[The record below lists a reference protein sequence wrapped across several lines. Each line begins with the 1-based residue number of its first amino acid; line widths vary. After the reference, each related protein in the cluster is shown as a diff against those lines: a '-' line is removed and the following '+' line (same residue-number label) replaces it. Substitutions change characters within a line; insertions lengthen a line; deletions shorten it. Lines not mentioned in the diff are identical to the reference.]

1 MSIKNILYRAIKI
14 LPIIPDNMIT
24 MRNIKKLLGQ
34 NIRKFRKAKNL
45 TQEQLAELVGI
56 GTANIS
62 YIENGKFSPS
72 AETLEKLSE
81 VLKVYPYE
89 FYMFE
94 HLKPAGEIKKELIE
108 AINGDDDLMRL
119 IYKFYRTLK

>member
-1 MSIKNILYRAIKI
+1 MDGDHMKFDPIDDRYIYDVVSKNIKY
-14 LPIIPDNMIT
+14 
-24 MRNIKKLLGQ
+24 
-34 NIRKFRKAKNL
+34 FRLHNNSKYSSYGRM

-72 AETLEKLSE
+72 VETLEKLSE
-81 VLKVYPYE
+81 VLGVYPYE

-94 HLKPAGEIKKELIE
+94 HLKSTGELKQELFE
-108 AINGDDDLMRL
+108 AITQDEDLLRL
-119 IYKFYRTLK
+119 IYKFYQALK